1 VFTTS
6 FGRGGV
12 LGPFLAGLDKF
23 FNVLTDWGVYLSP
36 LAERYLA
43 SPSGILGLGDAR
55 RTA

>member
-1 VFTTS
+1 VSTTS